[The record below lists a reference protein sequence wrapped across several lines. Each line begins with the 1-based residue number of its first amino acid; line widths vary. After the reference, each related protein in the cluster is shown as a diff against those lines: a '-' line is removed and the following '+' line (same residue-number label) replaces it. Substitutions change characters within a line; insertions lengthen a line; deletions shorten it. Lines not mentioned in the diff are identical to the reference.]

1 MENKQVKWG
10 VILSYLLILLN
21 TLFGLLVTP
30 YIIGCLGTNEYGV
43 YKTISSLTASLT
55 VIDLGL
61 GSTVMRYIAKY
72 NASGNHE
79 SIPNFLAMT
88 MIQGVITCAIIGFIA
103 IPVYSS
109 IDVVYARTFSAAQIE
124 TGKTIL
130 LMLIANM
137 ALRVFENIINGVI
150 TGSNHF
156 LVGNGIKVFSLVV
169 RGALLIVLL
178 TAFPDA
184 KAIAL
189 IDIGITVVLLI
200 AELYFVLIK
209 LGITIKLTRWDKS
222 VFLESGVYTILMLLQ
237 NVAIQLNGNVDTVL
251 IGAMI
256 NTTSV
261 TIYSMSLI
269 IFNLY
274 ENLAGAIS
282 SVLLPSVVK
291 LVEEKKNSAELQKF
305 VEKTGRVQFI
315 VLGAALG
322 GFIVMGRDFYRL
334 WLGELYKDCYYLTL
348 ILIIPV
354 TFPMLQNVALS
365 ILRAQ
370 NRMGYRTVT
379 LMLSSLIN
387 IVISIGGILIWGYWG
402 AAIGTAAYSIANVI
416 FMNVYYRRKLHFNV
430 FSMFSKIFSRTLICV
445 IIAAA
450 LTAIC
455 QSIWSG
461 GWLTLIINAAMY
473 MAIYGILMVFWG
485 FSLEERDMFHIRTK
499 GVRI

>member
-1 MENKQVKWG
+1 M
-10 VILSYLLILLN
+10 
-21 TLFGLLVTP
+21 
-30 YIIGCLGTNEYGV
+30 
-43 YKTISSLTASLT
+43 
-55 VIDLGL
+55 
-61 GSTVMRYIAKY
+61 
-72 NASGNHE
+72 
-79 SIPNFLAMT
+79 
-88 MIQGVITCAIIGFIA
+88 
-103 IPVYSS
+103 
-109 IDVVYARTFSAAQIE
+109 
-124 TGKTIL
+124 
-130 LMLIANM
+130 
-137 ALRVFENIINGVI
+137 
-150 TGSNHF
+150 
-156 LVGNGIKVFSLVV
+156 
-169 RGALLIVLL
+169 
-178 TAFPDA
+178 
-184 KAIAL
+184 
-189 IDIGITVVLLI
+189 
-200 AELYFVLIK
+200 
-209 LGITIKLTRWDKS
+209 
-222 VFLESGVYTILMLLQ
+222 
-237 NVAIQLNGNVDTVL
+237 
-251 IGAMI
+251 
-256 NTTSV
+256 
-261 TIYSMSLI
+261 
-269 IFNLY
+269 
-274 ENLAGAIS
+274 
-282 SVLLPSVVK
+282 
-291 LVEEKKNSAELQKF
+291 
-305 VEKTGRVQFI
+305 
-315 VLGAALG
+315 
-322 GFIVMGRDFYRL
+322 
-334 WLGELYKDCYYLTL
+334 

>member
-1 MENKQVKWG
+1 M
-10 VILSYLLILLN
+10 
-21 TLFGLLVTP
+21 
-30 YIIGCLGTNEYGV
+30 
-43 YKTISSLTASLT
+43 
-55 VIDLGL
+55 
-61 GSTVMRYIAKY
+61 
-72 NASGNHE
+72 
-79 SIPNFLAMT
+79 
-88 MIQGVITCAIIGFIA
+88 
-103 IPVYSS
+103 
-109 IDVVYARTFSAAQIE
+109 
-124 TGKTIL
+124 
-130 LMLIANM
+130 
-137 ALRVFENIINGVI
+137 
-150 TGSNHF
+150 
-156 LVGNGIKVFSLVV
+156 
-169 RGALLIVLL
+169 
-178 TAFPDA
+178 
-184 KAIAL
+184 
-189 IDIGITVVLLI
+189 
-200 AELYFVLIK
+200 
-209 LGITIKLTRWDKS
+209 
-222 VFLESGVYTILMLLQ
+222 
-237 NVAIQLNGNVDTVL
+237 NGNVDTVL